1 MDKFMDKFME
11 EKEKEK
17 DDILIED
24 IDSSWL
30 EEFENLDKEYKDY
43 YTEELAGI
51 KIHCIY
57 VNKNN
62 EIEHIVEDK
71 IILKTPGLLSKEEI
85 ISIIKHGSICNQMKY
100 SLLYIL
106 KYNINLDPI
115 YLKTFLRSK
124 ASLKDIGS
132 PFLKSIKNIDTI
144 KFDKCI
150 SMFHDLN
157 DLFIIFYDKDKDKDK
172 DKNKDNNNDTL
183 TNGYNNRTKKVYINS
198 SSFKKTKRNIF
209 KDNML

>member
-1 MDKFMDKFME
+1 MEKEEE
-11 EKEKEK
+11 EKEE
-17 DDILIED
+17 LIDEN

-43 YTEELAGI
+43 YTEELATI

-57 VNKNN
+57 IDKNN
-62 EIEHIVEDK
+62 EIARIIEDR

-85 ISIIKHGSICNQMKY
+85 ISIIKHRSICNQVKF

-106 KYNINLDPI
+106 KFNINLEPN
-115 YLKTFLRSK
+115 YLKTFIRSK

-132 PFLKSIKNIDTI
+132 PFLQSIKNIDAI

-157 DLFIIFYDKDKDKDK
+157 DLFIIFYDKNKDK
-172 DKNKDNNNDTL
+172 L
-183 TNGYNNRTKKVYINS
+183 TNDSDLTNDLTSNNRTKKIYINS

-209 KDNML
+209 KDNIP

>member
-1 MDKFMDKFME
+1 MNKFIE

-17 DDILIED
+17 DDILIGD

-43 YTEELAGI
+43 YTEELAAI

-57 VNKNN
+57 INKNN
-62 EIEHIVEDK
+62 ELEHVIEDK

-124 ASLKDIGS
+124 TSLKDIGS
-132 PFLKSIKNIDTI
+132 SFLKSVKNIDSI
-144 KFDKCI
+144 KFDKSI

-157 DLFIIFYDKDKDKDK
+157 DLLIIFYDKDKDI
-172 DKNKDNNNDTL
+172 NNDKL

-209 KDNML
+209 KDNTL

>member
-1 MDKFMDKFME
+1 MEKNME
-11 EKEKEK
+11 EEEK
-17 DDILIED
+17 DDILIGD

-43 YTEELAGI
+43 YTEELAAI

-57 VNKNN
+57 INKNN
-62 EIEHIVEDK
+62 ELEHVIEDK

-85 ISIIKHGSICNQMKY
+85 ISIIKHGSVCNQMKY

-115 YLKTFLRSK
+115 YLKTFLRNK
-124 ASLKDIGS
+124 APLKDIGS
-132 PFLKSIKNIDTI
+132 SFLQSVKNIDTI

-157 DLFIIFYDKDKDKDK
+157 DLFIIFYDKNKDKGK
-172 DKNKDNNNDTL
+172 L
-183 TNGYNNRTKKVYINS
+183 TNGSELYGFNNRTKKVYINS

>member
-1 MDKFMDKFME
+1 MEKE
-11 EKEKEK
+11 EKEEKEEII
-17 DDILIED
+17 DEN

-43 YTEELAGI
+43 YTEELATI

-57 VNKNN
+57 VDKNN
-62 EIEHIVEDK
+62 EIARVIEDR

-85 ISIIKHGSICNQMKY
+85 IGIIKHRSICNQVKF

-106 KYNINLDPI
+106 KFNINLEPN
-115 YLKTFLRSK
+115 YLKTFIRNK
-124 ASLKDIGS
+124 ASLKDIGN
-132 PFLKSIKNIDTI
+132 PFLQSIKNIDTI

-157 DLFIIFYDKDKDKDK
+157 DLLIILYDKDKSK
-172 DKNKDNNNDTL
+172 L
-183 TNGYNNRTKKVYINS
+183 TNGLDQTANNRTKKIYINS

>member
-1 MDKFMDKFME
+1 MNKFIEEE

-17 DDILIED
+17 DDILIGD

-43 YTEELAGI
+43 YTEELAAI

-57 VNKNN
+57 INKNN
-62 EIEHIVEDK
+62 ELEHVIEDK

-124 ASLKDIGS
+124 TSLKDIGS
-132 PFLKSIKNIDTI
+132 SFLKSVKNIDSI
-144 KFDKCI
+144 KFDKSI

-157 DLFIIFYDKDKDKDK
+157 DLLIIFYDKDKDI
-172 DKNKDNNNDTL
+172 NNDKL

-209 KDNML
+209 KDNTL